1 MLTSV
6 AGAVPSR
13 GRVDAAR
20 TSHLV
25 LPVLDELT
33 LLSPT
38 RVWCEC
44 VCVCACAALCSSA
57 VPGSS
62 PCGLRQRGC
71 RAPLCCVWWASVSV
85 SGESLRGP
93 RGHTCRPHTVRPR
106 SDPCTSMWSG
116 RSLSLTTWGLLCFRG
131 PPRLTVRLS
140 RQQPGP
146 LVLGPGPQLRACPR
160 GAMWPA
166 PGGDRQPRFPE
177 AHRPRCVPG
186 TRGAGA
192 FRPRVSRGRRQLSS
206 CWAKRLLEVP
216 TLSLAM
222 SPSLRPPF
230 GRAGFLCES
239 RGPGGA
245 GVVPPLRAPLSLGP
259 VPGLPRAHHPPRSR
273 ASVGVR
279 AAPASPACWARL
291 IHACALGLCGE
302 PRGGGVGGSGV
313 LDTWGGGGGGGRRGQ
328 RTLHRE
334 GSHKHGPLALRVGL
348 AREPSKAGS
357 TTWRV
362 LLKRGL
368 PPTPTPSV
376 VMRGRTPPRGAHVT
390 ATSERAASG
399 YVSRLCIRSAFRR
412 WPRLAAPCL
421 LAPPQPSRVARA
433 VSAAQVVF
441 PPRCEM
447 PPGPPDTCAALLAVL
462 ELPVAVRR
470 VVSRAQLGSEAPL
483 SPLTAGARC
492 GISGWS

>member
-1 MLTSV
+1 
-6 AGAVPSR
+6 
-13 GRVDAAR
+13 
-20 TSHLV
+20 
-25 LPVLDELT
+25 
-33 LLSPT
+33 
-38 RVWCEC
+38 
-44 VCVCACAALCSSA
+44 
-57 VPGSS
+57 
-62 PCGLRQRGC
+62 
-71 RAPLCCVWWASVSV
+71 
-85 SGESLRGP
+85 
-93 RGHTCRPHTVRPR
+93 
-106 SDPCTSMWSG
+106 
-116 RSLSLTTWGLLCFRG
+116 
-131 PPRLTVRLS
+131 
-140 RQQPGP
+140 
-146 LVLGPGPQLRACPR
+146 
-160 GAMWPA
+160 MWPA

-192 FRPRVSRGRRQLSS
+192 FRPRVSRGRRQLGS

-222 SPSLRPPF
+222 SPSLGPPF

-328 RTLHRE
+328 RTPHRE
-334 GSHKHGPLALRVGL
+334 GSRKHGPLALRVGL

-362 LLKRGL
+362 LLKCGL
-368 PPTPTPSV
+368 PPTPTPWSCAGERRPGAHTGQPLRNARPRAMSLGSGSLGLSKAAAARCSV
-376 VMRGRTPPRGAHVT
+376 SARAAPAQPRGQGGLRSPGRVSPEARDAARAPGHVCS
-390 ATSERAASG
+390 APRGPRAAGGRAEGGQPCST
-399 YVSRLCIRSAFRR
+399 RLRGSAEPAYSWCSVWHQWMERV
-412 WPRLAAPCL
+412 LAEC
-421 LAPPQPSRVARA
+421 
-433 VSAAQVVF
+433 
-441 PPRCEM
+441 
-447 PPGPPDTCAALLAVL
+447 
-462 ELPVAVRR
+462 
-470 VVSRAQLGSEAPL
+470 
-483 SPLTAGARC
+483 
-492 GISGWS
+492 